1 MLNDCIKKIV
11 DQSLSHVLLF
21 VTPWTAARQASLS
34 FTISQSWICSDSC
47 PLSQWCHP
55 TLSSPVAPFTSCP
68 QSFPESGSLPM
79 SQIFASGGQSIRASA
94 SGPSVNI
101 HGWFSLGLTGLI
113 ALLSKGFSRVFSSTT
128 VRKHQFFGAQSSLW
142 SNSHI
147 CTCVGG
153 RVC

>member
-1 MLNDCIKKIV
+1 MKSFSQKFSGFKRRNNFLKTVIK
-11 DQSLSHVLLF
+11 LF
-21 VTPWTAARQASLS
+21 MNEIFASLS
-34 FTISQSWICSDSC
+34 FTISQSWICSSSC

-94 SGPSVNI
+94 SGASVNI

-113 ALLSKGFSRVFSSTT
+113 ALLSKGLSRVFSSTT
-128 VRKHQFFGAQSSLW
+128 VRKPHPIKQRQLIFMANDL
-142 SNSHI
+142 
-147 CTCVGG
+147 
-153 RVC
+153 